1 MSTYS
6 VLEASEKLGIS
17 TRAVQKRCKKDVVR
31 KQNNR
36 YLITDLLLEKW
47 REEIQS
53 NEPTNEPTNQYLNI
67 ADLQHLKL
75 ENLKDQES
83 S

>member
-31 KQNNR
+31 KKQNK

-53 NEPTNEPTNQYLNI
+53 NEPTNQ
-67 ADLQHLKL
+67 
-75 ENLKDQES
+75 ENMQMQKKNYKNGSIKKKNL
-83 S
+83 